1 MILAAHQPNFMPWL
15 GYFDKMQ
22 KADVFV
28 TVDHVQMERQS
39 FQNRTRIKTGEGV
52 RWITVPVVQ
61 ESRDE
66 RLVDKRIDNS
76 RDGRFRWGRKMSL
89 TLKYAYQSARHYA
102 EYAPV
107 LDEILEGQWGR
118 LADLN
123 HALIDF
129 YRAALMI
136 RTPIVRSSELKI
148 SGAKSEMVLNM
159 CRELGAHAYLSGAG
173 ASRNYLDAAAFERAG
188 IEILWQDFPHPRYEQ
203 RPPSAPFVEKLSALD
218 LLFNCGSESAAFFRA
233 RPAEAAEPRPA
244 SASAPKAQPG
254 VLA

>member
-39 FQNRTRIKTGEGV
+39 FQNRTRIKTAEGA

-76 RDGRFRWGRKMSL
+76 RDGRFRWGRKMTL
-89 TLKYAYQSARHYA
+89 TLKYAYQSAPHYA
-102 EYAPV
+102 EYGPV
-107 LDEILEGQWGR
+107 LTDILERRWDR

-123 HALIDF
+123 HALIEY

-136 RTPIVRSSELKI
+136 RTPMVKSSELKLE
-148 SGAKSEMVLNM
+148 GAKSEMVLNM
-159 CRELGAHAYLSGAG
+159 CRALGAHAYLSGTG
-173 ASRNYLDAAAFERAG
+173 ASRDYLDAAAFKRAG
-188 IEILWQDFPHPRYEQ
+188 VEILWQDFQHPRYGQ

-218 LLFNCGSESAAFFRA
+218 FLFNCGSDGAARLRA
-233 RPAEAAEPRPA
+233 RPEASPAARPEPVSTP
-244 SASAPKAQPG
+244 PG